1 MSETLLSTYEI
12 LLNQLKQ
19 EGKVQEKSA
28 EESKEI
34 LQKMEREM
42 EAFRFEKQ
50 RKSKASEEELSALV
64 LTA

>member
-1 MSETLLSTYEI
+1 MPETLLSTYEI

-19 EGKVQEKSA
+19 EGKVQEKTP

-34 LQKMEREM
+34 LKKMEQEM

-50 RKSKASEEELSALV
+50 RKAKASEEELSSLV

>member
-1 MSETLLSTYEI
+1 MPDTLLSPYEI

-34 LQKMEREM
+34 LQKMEQEM
-42 EAFRFEKQ
+42 ETFRFEKQ

>member
-1 MSETLLSTYEI
+1 MPETLLSTYEV

-19 EGKVQEKSA
+19 DGKVQEKSA
-28 EESKEI
+28 EESKAI
-34 LQKMEREM
+34 MKKMEDEM

-50 RKSKASEEELSALV
+50 RKSKASEEELSLLV